1 MTKTT
6 NHSWTKKQEKFLDL
20 NKTGKFVV
28 KACPGSGK
36 TTAVTERVYKFIKN
50 WNNKKSGIAVLSF
63 TNIAADE
70 IKEKLEKK
78 ERNLEIGYPHFIGT
92 LDSFFNTY
100 IFLPYGHLVMNCEKR
115 PILVG
120 DPVSHWSSGDYIENY
135 FDRVKFSID
144 GEVEYKNKRLD
155 YAEIKQ
161 MKYRLTREGFATQND
176 ANYHAMKV
184 LERYPHIA
192 KALSIR
198 FPHMIIDEAQD
209 TSDIQMRIMDLLV
222 ENGLDNLILVGD
234 PEQSIYEW
242 KGGKPELFNEKYE
255 KWKKNSIIFDDNF
268 RSSQKICDFFSKLSD
283 INTINSKC
291 NHSTNIP
298 PKIIPYKTN
307 YKHIIDEFKEE
318 CIKNRIKL
326 NEKNVSI
333 LFRGNKEVKKYKKSL
348 KINDVPN
355 LFEFYSDSKSR
366 TVNIIEGLFHWN
378 NENHLEGF
386 QIMEKEYLKL
396 KYRTNKITNL
406 DIFEEIKVQGF
417 QNHRLN
423 VYNFINVFPPIE
435 NNQTI
440 NSWINK
446 VNYKFKDYFRL
457 SEVKN
462 DIMYNT
468 NYHSREVTF
477 DLLFNEDSENN
488 LDYHIGTVHS
498 VKGGS
503 FDATLLVL
511 KEETEHNEKY
521 SEIIPDNINLNKN
534 PELRVIYVALSRAKK
549 LLYLAVPQKDYKMW
563 KSIFYNN

>member
-6 NHSWTKKQEKFLDL
+6 KHSWTDMQEKFLDL

-36 TTAVTERVYKFIKN
+36 TAAVTERVYRFIKN

-70 IKEKLEKK
+70 IKENLEKK
-78 ERNLEIGYPHFIGT
+78 DRNLEINYTHFIGT
-92 LDSFFNTY
+92 LDSFFNKY

-120 DPVSHWSSGDYIENY
+120 DPISHWSSGDYIENY
-135 FDRVKFSID
+135 FDRVEFLID
-144 GEVEYKNKRLD
+144 GEVNYKKKDLNYD
-155 YAEIKQ
+155 TVKQ
-161 MKYRLTREGFATQND
+161 MKYRLTREGFATEND
-176 ANYHAMKV
+176 ANYHAMRV
-184 LERYPHIA
+184 LEQYPHIA

-209 TSDIQMRIMDLLV
+209 TSDIQMRIIDLLV
-222 ENGLDNLILVGD
+222 ENGLNNLILVGD

-255 KWKKNSIIFDDNF
+255 KWKDNSIIFDYNF
-268 RSSQKICDFFSKLSD
+268 RSSQKICDFFSKLSS
-283 INTINSKC
+283 IESIYSKC
-291 NHSTNIP
+291 PHDTDIP
-298 PKIIPYKTN
+298 PKIIPYRNN
-307 YKHIIDEFKEE
+307 YKHVIDEFEEE
-318 CIKNRIKL
+318 CIKNGIRL
-326 NEKNVSI
+326 DEKNVSI
-333 LFRGNKEVKKYKKSL
+333 LFRGNKEVNKYKKSL
-348 KINDVPN
+348 KIKDVQY

-366 TVNIIEGLFHWN
+366 TVNILEGLYHWN
-378 NENHLEGF
+378 NKNHLEGF

-396 KYRTNKITNL
+396 KYNNNKITNL
-406 DIFEEIKVQGF
+406 DIFEEIKIQGF

-440 NSWINK
+440 NSWINE
-446 VNYKFKDYFRL
+446 VNYRFKDYFRL
-457 SEVKN
+457 SEVKHGK
-462 DIMYNT
+462 MYKT
-468 NYHSREVTF
+468 DYYTKEVTF
-477 DLLFNEDSENN
+477 DLLFNEDSKNN
-488 LDYHIGTVHS
+488 LNYNIGTVHS

-503 FDATLLVL
+503 FDATLLLL

-521 SEIIPDNINLNKN
+521 SEIIPNNLNLDKN
-534 PELRVIYVALSRAKK
+534 QELRVIYVALSRAKK
-549 LLYLAVPQKDYKMW
+549 LLYLVVPKKDYGMW
-563 KSIFYNN
+563 KSIFYDK